1 MKIPNHLAVIMDG
14 NGRWAKKRLLPR
26 SAGHKVGAENL
37 YGLAKLCK
45 KYGVRYLTCYAFS
58 TENWQRPEDEVREL
72 LRLIPLFIDKYEDE
86 LLEEKVRVRFFGDL
100 TRLSEDLQARIRNL
114 EERSTPGSRVEL
126 NICFNYGARDELRR
140 AFQTLCQ
147 RGVDAANIT
156 EDDITD
162 ALDSSGTPDPELLI
176 RTGGEV
182 RLSNFLLW
190 QLAYTELYFTDCL
203 WPDFKEEE
211 LLEAFQA
218 YSERQRRFGRVT
230 ESEA

>member
-14 NGRWAKKRLLPR
+14 NGRWAKKRKLPR

-37 YGLAKLCK
+37 YELAKLCN
-45 KYGVRYLTCYAFS
+45 KYGVRYLTVYAFS
-58 TENWQRPEDEVREL
+58 TENWQRPENEVREL
-72 LRLIPLFIDKYEDE
+72 LHLIPLFIDKYEDE
-86 LLEEKVRVRFFGDL
+86 LLEEKVRVRFMGDIHC
-100 TRLSEDLQARIRNL
+100 LSDKLQRRIRDL
-114 EERSTPGSRVEL
+114 EKRSIPGSRTEL

-140 AFQTLCQ
+140 AFQKLVE
-147 RGVDAANIT
+147 RKVDFTALT
-156 EDDITD
+156 EDDISN

-211 LLEAFQA
+211 LLKAFRA
-218 YSERQRRFGRVT
+218 YGERHRRFGRVT
-230 ESEA
+230 EEEA

>member
-14 NGRWAKKRLLPR
+14 NGRWAKKRRLPR
-26 SAGHKVGAENL
+26 SVGHKVGAENL
-37 YGLAKLCK
+37 YELAKLCN
-45 KYGVRYLTCYAFS
+45 KYGVRFLTVYAFS
-58 TENWQRPEDEVREL
+58 TENWQRPKAEVREL

-86 LLEEKVRVRFFGDL
+86 LLEEHVRVRFLGDI
-100 TRLSEDLQARIRNL
+100 TRLSEDLQERIRDL
-114 EERSTPGSRVEL
+114 EARSLPGSCVEL

-140 AFQTLCQ
+140 AFKTLCD
-147 RGVDAANIT
+147 RDVDFDALT

-211 LLEAFQA
+211 LLAAFEAF
-218 YSERQRRFGRVT
+218 SGRQRRFGRVT
-230 ESEA
+230 EEEA